1 MKKDGLG
8 YLYILS
14 NWAGNVLYVGVT
26 NDLKRRIYEHKH
38 KLCGGFTSD
47 YNVDKLVY
55 YEAFDSIEIAIQR
68 EKQIKAGSRRK
79 KVLLIS
85 RLNPTWI
92 DLYDR
97 V

>member
-1 MKKDGLG
+1 MKKEGHG

-26 NDLKRRIYEHKH
+26 NDLKRRVFEHKR
-38 KLCGGFTSD
+38 KLCPGFTSD

-85 RLNPTWI
+85 RLNPMWI
-92 DLYDR
+92 DLYDKI
-97 V
+97 

>member
-1 MKKDGLG
+1 MKKDGQG

-47 YNVDKLVY
+47 YNVDKSVY

-68 EKQIKAGSRRK
+68 EKQINQVPGEKRCCSS
-79 KVLLIS
+79 L
-85 RLNPTWI
+85 
-92 DLYDR
+92 D
-97 V
+97 